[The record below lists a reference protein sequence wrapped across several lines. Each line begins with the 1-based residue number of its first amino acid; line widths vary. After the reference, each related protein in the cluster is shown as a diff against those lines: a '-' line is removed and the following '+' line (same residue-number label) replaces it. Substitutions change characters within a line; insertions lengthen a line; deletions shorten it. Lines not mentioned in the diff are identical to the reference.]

1 MFSRSQKPSDRAAQ
15 IALCLLLVGAGL
27 ACLFTGA
34 GEASYYKTVMCAA
47 HNGLG
52 SPDPSIAT
60 NTISPQNPGGIFV
73 YQNQCSGN
81 PPGYPAGN
89 DSLIRLFENEGSGI
103 AGYQAYAS
111 VSWTAPPM
119 VSIAAGG
126 GYTRQP
132 NDFADG
138 WRARFWGEG
147 YDGST
152 NNFLM
157 QGAGV
162 DNNSLGGV
170 GWARTSTFAPHLW
183 PFGSYGNYRRFVY
196 EMTCFRPAGCD
207 RSGFNAT
214 DANTFVLTMND
225 VDPSRVSLTNTGS
238 GILSGAWVR
247 GSQNVTWDLT
257 EQGSGMRFERL
268 RVDGGTRHEINWRGS
283 CNIDDANGTTG
294 DFAREFKPC
303 PIGSWSR
310 SLALDTSSL
319 SDGGHTVEVCSQDYG
334 QAVGLSGS
342 GGESCDQRS
351 INVDNHAPAAPTG
364 LVIKTS
370 NPERYLD
377 HFGANWTI
385 PPDPGSPV
393 TRAHYNI
400 VDAAGKV
407 VVPQKTALASNLT
420 QLTNIEGPKAPGD
433 YRLRVWLE
441 DQVGLVGPA
450 ATVPIPHDTTPPAA
464 PQEVSVTSPNTSRSD
479 LGFDVR
485 WRNITDN
492 GAPISALHYQ
502 VVSGVGEVV
511 VGTKSLPGDN
521 PQGLADLD
529 APKKS
534 GTYTLKVWISDAEG
548 NVGAPA
554 EAPLSYDCVR
564 SDAAGGQ
571 NLSAGV
577 GDKLAPTLMVHQ
589 GQGSTIGGAL
599 RGSGGAVGG
608 APVCVFSRVATDG
621 GVDFI
626 GTAMTG
632 DDGTYKFP
640 LTPGPSREI
649 IARYRG
655 GHRQLQANAMV
666 LTQIEPTLKL
676 KKKVVR
682 NKRKAIFFGDIPGP
696 HADDVVIVLQVKSGK
711 GWRAFRR
718 YRTRDGGHYEVAYRF
733 TQTSRESV
741 YTMRAQ
747 VRRTVG
753 LPYEPGNSREVKLR
767 VKP

>member
-1 MFSRSQKPSDRAAQ
+1 MSSRSQKPSDRAAQ
-15 IALCLLLVGAGL
+15 IALCLLLFGAAL
-27 ACLFTGA
+27 ACLFA
-34 GEASYYKTVMCAA
+34 GTAKASYYKTVMCAA

-60 NTISPQNPGGIFV
+60 NTVSPQNPGGIFV
-73 YQNQCSGN
+73 YQNQCSGD
-81 PPGYPAGN
+81 PAGFPAGG
-89 DSLIRLFENEGSGI
+89 DSLIRLFENQGSGN

-119 VSIAAGG
+119 VSIAGGG

-162 DNNSLGGV
+162 ENNSLGGV
-170 GWARTSTFAPHLW
+170 GWARTYTFASHLW

-225 VDPSRVSLTNTGS
+225 VDPSRVSLSNTGS

-247 GSQNVTWDLT
+247 GPQNVTWDLS
-257 EQGSGMRFERL
+257 EQGSGMRFERV
-268 RVDGGTRHEINWRGS
+268 RVDGGLRHENNWRGS

-310 SLALDTSSL
+310 GYTLETASL
-319 SDGGHTVEVCSQDYG
+319 SDGGHTVQVCSQDYG

-351 INVDNHAPAAPTG
+351 IRVDNHPPAAPAG
-364 LVIKTS
+364 LVISTS

-377 HFGANWTI
+377 HFGARWTL
-385 PPDPGSPV
+385 PPDPGSPIAKV
-393 TRAHYNI
+393 HYSVVN
-400 VDAAGKV
+400 AANSA
-407 VVPQKTALASNLT
+407 VVPEKVLKATDPTALEV
-420 QLTNIEGPKAPGD
+420 EGPKTPGD

-441 DQVGLVGPA
+441 DTVGLSGPP
-450 ATVPIPHDTTPPAA
+450 ATVPIPHDTTPPAS
-464 PQEVSVTSPNTSRSD
+464 PQEVSIAPPSSSRSD
-479 LGFDVR
+479 QGFDVR

-492 GAPISALHYQ
+492 GAPIDAVHYQ
-502 VVSGVGEVV
+502 VVNGAGEVLV
-511 VGTKSLPGDN
+511 ATKDLGGDS
-521 PQGLADLD
+521 PQALLDLD

-534 GTYTLKVWISDAEG
+534 GNYNLKIWLSDAEG
-548 NVGAPA
+548 NRGAPA
-554 EAPLSYDCVR
+554 EAPLAYDCTR
-564 SDAAGGQ
+564 SEAGGGQ
-571 NLSAGV
+571 NLSVGI
-577 GDKLAPTLMVHQ
+577 GDKSERTMTVHQ
-589 GQGSTIGGAL
+589 GQGSIANGSVLSAAGGVGTA
-599 RGSGGAVGG
+599 AV
-608 APVCVFSRVATDG
+608 CLFSRVVSDNG
-621 GVDFI
+621 LEFI
-626 GTAMTG
+626 GTAITSE
-632 DDGTYKFP
+632 DGSYKFP
-640 LTPGPSREI
+640 IAAGPSREI
-649 IARYRG
+649 IARYRK
-655 GHRQLQANAMV
+655 GHRQLEATATV
-666 LTQIEPTLKL
+666 LTQVEPTLKL
-676 KKKVVR
+676 RKKVVR
-682 NKRKAIFFGDIPGP
+682 NKRKAIFYGDIPGP
-696 HADDVVIVLQVKSGK
+696 HADDVLIVLQVKSGK

-718 YRTRDGGHYEVAYRF
+718 YRTRDGGHFEVGYRF

-747 VRRTVG
+747 VRGAVG
-753 LPYEPGNSREVKLR
+753 YPYEPGNSREVKLR
-767 VKP
+767 VRP

>member
-1 MFSRSQKPSDRAAQ
+1 MSSRSRMPSDRAAL
-15 IALCLLLVGAGL
+15 IALCLLLFGTGL
-27 ACLFTGA
+27 ACVFA
-34 GEASYYKTVMCAA
+34 GTAEASYYKSVMCAA
-47 HNGLG
+47 NNGLG
-52 SPDPSIAT
+52 SPGPAIAT
-60 NTISPQNPGGIFV
+60 NTTSPQNPSGIFV
-73 YQNQCSGN
+73 YQDQCGG
-81 PPGYPAGN
+81 PPGYPAAGE
-89 DSLIRLFENEGSGI
+89 SFIRLFENQGSGS

-126 GYTRQP
+126 GYSRQP

-147 YDGST
+147 YGGDT

-157 QGAGV
+157 QGSGV
-162 DNNSLGGV
+162 ANGSLGGI
-170 GWARTSTFAPHLW
+170 GWARTSTFASHLW

-196 EMTCFRPAGCD
+196 EMTCFRQAGCD

-225 VDPSRVSLTNTGS
+225 VDPSRVGLTNTGS

-247 GSQNVTWDLT
+247 GSQNVTWNVS

-268 RVDGGTRHEINWRGS
+268 RVDGGTRHQIDWRGS
-283 CNIDDANGTTG
+283 CNIDANGATG
-294 DFAREFKPC
+294 EFAREFKPC
-303 PIGSWSR
+303 PIGSWGR
-310 SLALDTSSL
+310 TYALDTASL
-319 SDGGHTVEVCSQDYG
+319 SDGTHTVQVCSQDYG
-334 QAVGLSGS
+334 QSVGLDGS

-351 INVDNHAPAAPTG
+351 IRVDNHPPAAPAG
-364 LVIKTS
+364 LTITTP
-370 NPERYLD
+370 NPERYINGV
-377 HFGANWTI
+377 GAKWTI

-393 TRAHYNI
+393 TKVHYNI
-400 VDAAGKV
+400 VNAAGSV
-407 VVPQKTALASNLT
+407 VAPETVLSTNSPTSLA
-420 QLTNIEGPKAPGD
+420 NIGGPKAPGD

-441 DQVGLVGPA
+441 DTVGLSGPV

-464 PQEVSVTSPNTSRSD
+464 PQDVSVTAPGVSRSAQ
-479 LGFDVR
+479 GFDVR

-492 GAPISALHYQ
+492 GAPIDALHYQ
-502 VVSGVGEVV
+502 VVNGAGDVV
-511 VGTKSLPGDN
+511 VATKDVPGAN
-521 PQGLADLD
+521 PQALADLD

-534 GTYTLKVWISDAEG
+534 GNYTVKVWLSDGEG

-564 SDAAGGQ
+564 SEAAGGQ
-571 NLSAGV
+571 SLTAGI
-577 GDKLAPTLMVHQ
+577 GDKAERTVMVHQ
-589 GQGSTIGGAL
+589 GQGSIATGSLGGA
-599 RGSGGAVGG
+599 GGGVGT
-608 APVCVFSRVATDG
+608 AALCIFSRVVSDG
-621 GVDFI
+621 GADFI
-626 GTAMTG
+626 GTAMTSE
-632 DDGTYKFP
+632 DGSYRFP
-640 LTPGPSREI
+640 VSAGPSREI
-649 IARYRG
+649 IVRYRN
-655 GHRQLQANAMV
+655 GHRQIEANATL

-676 KKKVVR
+676 RKRVVR
-682 NKRKAIFFGDIPGP
+682 NKRKAIFYGEIPGP
-696 HADDVVIVLQVKSGK
+696 HADNVVIVLQVKSGK

-733 TQTSRESV
+733 TKTSKESV

-753 LPYEPGNSREVKLR
+753 LPYEPGNSRTVKVR